1 MLLPTDTEGVI
12 KFDCRFELS
21 APMPASE
28 LAELIAWRKI
38 FFQLGLIGQ
47 SAGRYDGLGFGNISQ
62 RVGFDSQFAISGTQT
77 GALPDLCAEHFSLVR
92 HCDAQRNL
100 VVALGP
106 IKPSSESLT
115 HGALYAL
122 DTTIRCV
129 IHAHSPH
136 IWRAAD
142 LLYLPTTSATVPYGT
157 PAMAEEI
164 ARLWRQG
171 QGASPGVFVMAGHE
185 DGVIAF
191 GDSLSSAGL
200 LLIEVLARSYSESPP
215 E

>member
-1 MLLPTDTEGVI
+1 MPLPTDTEGVI

-21 APMPASE
+21 APLPASE
-28 LAELIAWRKI
+28 LAELSAWRKI

-47 SAGRYDGLGFGNISQ
+47 SAERYAGLGFGNISQ

-77 GALPDLCAEHFSLVR
+77 GALSDLSAEHFSLVR

-100 VVALGP
+100 VVAQGP
-106 IKPSSESLT
+106 IMPSSESLT
-115 HGALYAL
+115 HGVLYAL
-122 DTTIRCV
+122 DPTLRCV

-136 IWRAAD
+136 IWHAAD
-142 LLYLPTTSATVPYGT
+142 LLDLPTTSATVPYGT
-157 PAMAEEI
+157 PAMAAEI
-164 ARLWRQG
+164 ARLWQQE

-191 GDSLSSAGL
+191 GDSLSCAGSL
-200 LLIEVLARSYSESPP
+200 LVEVLARAYSAPSP